1 MIKNLTITLLTLLMS
16 MGAWAEDRKDARTKE
31 ECEAGPDIWNEE
43 KQICELAEALFASEV
58 FPKVM
63 ETQKESSSF
72 VQSVILFLPKQEGE
86 TRKREDVLM
95 IIERNGVECRHHTR
109 VTFLV
114 TLNKD
119 KKITKIESDANLAK
133 NPNAN
138 SFCTSK
144 EDFNAC
150 IAKPFGWD
158 LSMLEED
165 KVCFQS

>member
-1 MIKNLTITLLTLLMS
+1 MKHLTITLLALLMS

-31 ECEAGPDIWNEE
+31 KCEAGPDIWNEE
-43 KQICELAEALFASEV
+43 KQICELAEAPFASEV

-86 TRKREDVLM
+86 TRKREDVM
-95 IIERNGVECRHHTR
+95 IIEERNGVECRHHGR

-119 KKITKIESDANLAK
+119 KKITKIESDAKAN
-133 NPNAN
+133 NPNSN